1 MPLLVES
8 IILETDGT
16 NEDIGIAQ
24 GITAGGLKGID
35 FARKLIEM

>member
-16 NEDIGIAQ
+16 NEDIGLAQ
-24 GITAGGLKGID
+24 GITIGGLKGID